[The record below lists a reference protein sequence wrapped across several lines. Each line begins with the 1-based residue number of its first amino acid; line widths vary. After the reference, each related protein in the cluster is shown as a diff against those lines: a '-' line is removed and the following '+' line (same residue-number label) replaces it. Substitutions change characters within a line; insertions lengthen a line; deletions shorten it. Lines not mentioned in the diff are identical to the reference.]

1 MCRTRE
7 RPALTLPRSAL
18 IACPPARPPACLPQL
33 RDSLSLYNRLSKR
46 CFDDCVSSFRTRTL
60 DRGEETCV
68 VRCAEKFLKHMARVT
83 VRFGEV
89 QQQQMGAAG
98 AGGAAK

>member
-1 MCRTRE
+1 M
-7 RPALTLPRSAL
+7 PGMPNFSAAQEKEMNKEL
-18 IACPPARPPACLPQL
+18 ESMQL